1 MNLPLVVLNDLDLC
15 LMELRCLFGVCDPD
29 DLISRYALYAMYI
42 PILRIQ
48 KKTWIVLEDDLPY
61 KLNLRRDTW
70 I

>member
-1 MNLPLVVLNDLDLC
+1 
-15 LMELRCLFGVCDPD
+15 
-29 DLISRYALYAMYI
+29 MYI